1 MNQKIVYVGREDAKL
16 VTLRQFLKEGFEPPM
31 LIFVQSKTRAKELYK
46 ELIFDGVN
54 VNVIH
59 GDKSKIERD
68 EIIKQFRTGEI
79 WVLVCTDLMARGID
93 FKTVNCVINF
103 DFPTSLVS
111 YIHRVGRTGRAG
123 RSGTAITYFTDD
135 DVPYVKLIANLMKK
149 SGHEVPEW
157 MLSLKST
164 SNKEWKKVE
173 NKPIKR
179 RTISTDLKKNTDWKF
194 IKKMHK
200 ESKRIA
206 EAKTSD

>member
-1 MNQKIVYVGREDAKL
+1 MVEPLKVQIGIQNATASTIKQNIVYVGREDAKL
-16 VTLRQFLKEGFEPPM
+16 ITLRQSMKEGFEPPM
-31 LIFVQSKTRAKELYK
+31 LIFVQSKQRAKELYK

-59 GDKSKIERD
+59 GDKKKHERD

-93 FKTVNCVINF
+93 FKTVNSVINF

-123 RSGTAITYFTDD
+123 RTGTATTYFTDD

-149 SGHEVPEW
+149 SGHDVPEW
-157 MLSLKST
+157 MLNLKSAQ
-164 SNKEWKKVE
+164 NKEWKKVE
-173 NKPIKR
+173 LRPIKR
-179 RTISTDLKKNTDWKF
+179 
-194 IKKMHK
+194 
-200 ESKRIA
+200 
-206 EAKTSD
+206 